1 MQVSANANQLASHQA
16 NQLLQLRGLLMA
28 KIAAE
33 NARAQTVAARE
44 ARIQAMEEQAKVST
58 YKKSSGIKWSAF

>member
-1 MQVSANANQLASHQA
+1 
-16 NQLLQLRGLLMA
+16 MA

-33 NARAQTVAARE
+33 NARSQTVAARE

-58 YKKSSGIKWSAF
+58 YKKSDDIGISAF